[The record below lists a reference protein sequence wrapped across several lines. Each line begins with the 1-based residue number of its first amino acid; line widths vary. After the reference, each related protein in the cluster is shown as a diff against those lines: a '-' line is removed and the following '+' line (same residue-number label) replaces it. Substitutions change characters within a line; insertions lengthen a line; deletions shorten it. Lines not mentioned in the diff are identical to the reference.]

1 MEAILKVTPQQLIS
15 TADEFST
22 IGNQVRELTTAMMEK
37 MTNLAGI
44 YESEEASAYI
54 AKANGLQDDI
64 AKLNAMLEYVIPLY
78 VKEGKSQLTIAFG
91 CMSNATTRP
100 LSPTVFERNS
110 VS

>member
-64 AKLNAMLEYVIPLY
+64 AKLNAMIQEHVSDLNEMAQRYIEASGTANDLISTLSSDVI
-78 VKEGKSQLTIAFG
+78 V
-91 CMSNATTRP
+91 
-100 LSPTVFERNS
+100 
-110 VS
+110 

>member
-1 MEAILKVTPQQLIS
+1 MEAILKVTPQQLIA

-37 MTNLAGI
+37 MTNLGGI

-64 AKLNAMLEYVIPLY
+64 AKLNAMIQEHVSDLNEMAQRYIEASGAANDLISTLSSDVI
-78 VKEGKSQLTIAFG
+78 V
-91 CMSNATTRP
+91 
-100 LSPTVFERNS
+100 
-110 VS
+110 

>member
-1 MEAILKVTPQQLIS
+1 MEAILKVTPQQLIA

-37 MTNLAGI
+37 MTNLGGI

-64 AKLNAMLEYVIPLY
+64 AKLNAMIQEHVSDLNEMAQRYIEASGAANLTEDMPLLR
-78 VKEGKSQLTIAFG
+78 Q
-91 CMSNATTRP
+91 
-100 LSPTVFERNS
+100 
-110 VS
+110 

>member
-1 MEAILKVTPQQLIS
+1 MEAILKVSPQQLIT

-64 AKLNAMLEYVIPLY
+64 AKLNAMIQEHVTDLNEMAQRYIEASGTANDLISTLSSDVI
-78 VKEGKSQLTIAFG
+78 V
-91 CMSNATTRP
+91 
-100 LSPTVFERNS
+100 
-110 VS
+110 